1 MKKRR
6 EKKKEKKHSFGILY
20 PNWINLVCLRKVCN
34 RCKTRLFVLGQIAS
48 YKVSWDKILF
58 QVLHLEH
65 HFVPEF
71 VDVLDMS

>member
-34 RCKTRLFVLGQIAS
+34 RCKTRLFVLGQMCGGLVAERSNAS
-48 YKVSWDKILF
+48 FDD
-58 QVLHLEH
+58 H
-65 HFVPEF
+65 
-71 VDVLDMS
+71 